1 VPVNLGP
8 GQHAV
13 AEIRVP
19 WATGDRAAGQLRDP
33 VAGWAL
39 IPRAQVPA
47 SRPQV
52 PASRP
57 QVPVSTAQGPSVRA
71 ARGPGSVCSSRPTR
85 GVLWRGR

>member
-52 PASRP
+52 P
-57 QVPVSTAQGPSVRA
+57 VSTALGPSVRA